1 MDARATSEPVLDV
14 AVVGGEGSVPAELG
28 LASAHDQT
36 GARHS
41 GAPLK
46 RRCRTHRHQQGLRDR
61 WSTDTTQGGD
71 RQVDTERVDAMYK
84 QYLEG
89 ATLEEVDA
97 DHGGITRERVR
108 QLFNKA
114 GLDRRRPGSG
124 RTRQAGTRAL
134 RVEAVP
140 TRPAPKR
147 YSDQELI
154 DFLRKAAHGHDGPLT
169 LARYGKLA
177 RRWGRRWPTADT
189 YRARFGSWRRALET
203 AGVPVRSPQARRG
216 PFIDRDNFKSI
227 NDTLGHGASLR
238 VRPARGCAEPTSGP
252 SGRLRSRSFAGHLCF
267 TVAAASRV
275 GPGQS
280 VADDPALKDRV
291 FHCDLGV
298 DFDRR
303 SAASRWLAGRC
314 KLGWVFRANIAFVVF

>member
-1 MDARATSEPVLDV
+1 
-14 AVVGGEGSVPAELG
+14 
-28 LASAHDQT
+28 
-36 GARHS
+36 
-41 GAPLK
+41 
-46 RRCRTHRHQQGLRDR
+46 
-61 WSTDTTQGGD
+61 
-71 RQVDTERVDAMYK
+71 MYK

-216 PFIDRDNFKSI
+216 PFIDRDECVAAVRRVVH
-227 NDTLGHGASLR
+227 TLGKLPTGEEYERFARKSGESMPSLETVKNR
-238 VRPARGCAEPTSGP
+238 CEGWRQA
-252 SGRLRSRSFAGHLCF
+252 LRMAG
-267 TVAAASRV
+267 
-275 GPGQS
+275 
-280 VADDPALKDRV
+280 D
-291 FHCDLGV
+291 
-298 DFDRR
+298 
-303 SAASRWLAGRC
+303 
-314 KLGWVFRANIAFVVF
+314 